1 VHWFEHRLPL
11 EPEWEAVLPSI
22 KDLAAKLLKL
32 WEEQKPR
39 VERYGHEASLEQAF
53 IQPVLQLLGWKLKYQ
68 TFLQNRSPDYA
79 LFADDAA
86 LDRALD
92 AGHTNSGFWPNATLV
107 ADAKAWHVS
116 LDRPTGRG
124 SSREYP
130 PEQIEWYLDRSR
142 LDFGILTNGRL
153 WRLIPREVTGRRPR
167 FKTYLEVDLP
177 HLLDA
182 LAKVKQPTLSG
193 EEFNDL
199 RRFFLFFSPMA
210 FSTENVGTSLIWR
223 AIQGSAEYSIGVG
236 EDLKERVFEAL
247 RICIEGFLSVPENQL
262 NPEYDLELCKSQSL
276 ILLYRLL
283 FIMFAEDRSLLPYR
297 VNRTYTRNRSLARHR
312 DQIASRL
319 DARDEEE
326 YSSAEFSLWDD
337 VTDLFD
343 LIENGHGTYGVPA
356 YGGLFDAEQSDFLAT
371 KRIPDSH
378 LAHVIDQLGR
388 ARDPAHPK
396 DDGLFRVD
404 YRDLAVQQLGG
415 VYEGLLEL
423 VPRYATNRMI
433 VVRQLRGDRRTE
445 RVLPT
450 GEPRHSLGR
459 TC

>member
-1 VHWFEHRLPL
+1 MPSRSRDLRRTLRALISPQQLTLSFSAIRNSELLAVHWFEHRLPL
-11 EPEWEAVLPSI
+11 EPEWDAVRPAI
-22 KDLAAKLLKL
+22 NELAAKLLKL

-39 VERYGHEASLEQAF
+39 VARYGHEASLEQAF

-79 LFADDAA
+79 LFANDAA

-92 AGHTNSGFWPNATLV
+92 AGHTNAGFWPNATLV

-116 LDRPTGRG
+116 LDRPTGKG

-142 LDFGILTNGRL
+142 LDFGILTNGQL

-182 LAKVKQPTLSG
+182 LAKVQQPTLNG

-199 RRFFLFFSPMA
+199 RRFFLFFSPTA

-247 RICIEGFLSVPENQL
+247 RICIEGFLSVPENEL
-262 NPEYDLELCKSQSL
+262 NPEHDLELCKSQSL

-297 VNRTYTRNRSLARHR
+297 LNRTYTRNRSLARHR

-326 YSSAEFSLWDD
+326 YSPAEFGLWDD

-356 YGGLFDAEQSDFLAT
+356 YGGLLAQSKAT
-371 KRIPDSH
+371 SWQR
-378 LAHVIDQLGR
+378 R
-388 ARDPAHPK
+388 R
-396 DDGLFRVD
+396 
-404 YRDLAVQQLGG
+404 YR
-415 VYEGLLEL
+415 
-423 VPRYATNRMI
+423 THTSRM
-433 VVRQLRGDRRTE
+433 
-445 RVLPT
+445 
-450 GEPRHSLGR
+450 
-459 TC
+459 